1 MGFYDPE
8 VNSIIPEDAVLV
20 ADSDYLTL
28 FSIPAGVSKKIV
40 PNSDGYPILVDN

>member
-20 ADSDYLTL
+20 ADSDYLAL

-40 PNSDGYPILVDN
+40 PDANGYPVLVDN